1 MRVSIEGRQIILP
14 REQAKNDELA
24 PQVMLFSSGELNL
37 FELMLQREATGEAI
51 RFEPAK
57 DSDRITVT
65 ALSTTPA

>member
-1 MRVSIEGRQIILP
+1 
-14 REQAKNDELA
+14 
-24 PQVMLFSSGELNL
+24 MLFSSGELNL